1 MKSFTNQWLTNKFT
15 NFNPYNVIT
24 ICAMGIEQKILV
36 RGASLRAC
44 VASALCASALLVAC
58 GQKGA
63 LYMPNDPEF
72 KQRATL
78 PDIVRRQIPG
88 NTATPATPAASP
100 ASNAASASSP
110 TSPASAA
117 GR

>member
-1 MKSFTNQWLTNKFT
+1 
-15 NFNPYNVIT
+15 
-24 ICAMGIEQKILV
+24 MGIEQKILV
-36 RGASLRAC
+36 TGASLRAC

-78 PDIVRRQIPG
+78 PEIVRRQLPG
-88 NTATPATPAASP
+88 NTATPAATPASG
-100 ASNAASASSP
+100 AASAPAAAPRKP
-110 TSPASAA
+110 TAPAA
-117 GR
+117 GTAAR

>member
-1 MKSFTNQWLTNKFT
+1 
-15 NFNPYNVIT
+15 
-24 ICAMGIEQKILV
+24 MGIEQKILV
-36 RGASLRAC
+36 R
-44 VASALCASALLVAC
+44 ASALGGRVATCMCTVVLLSAC

-78 PDIVRRQIPG
+78 PEIVRRQLPDLPG
-88 NTATPATPAASP
+88 TANPPAAPPAASP
-100 ASNAASASSP
+100 ASSPATAASAP
-110 TSPASAA
+110 A

>member
-1 MKSFTNQWLTNKFT
+1 
-15 NFNPYNVIT
+15 
-24 ICAMGIEQKILV
+24 MGIDQKILV
-36 RGASLRAC
+36 TGASLRAC
-44 VASALCASALLVAC
+44 AVSALCASALLVAC

-78 PDIVRRQIPG
+78 PDIVRRQLPG
-88 NTATPATPAASP
+88 NTAAPAATPASG
-100 ASNAASASSP
+100 AASAPAAAPRKNTAP
-110 TSPASAA
+110 TASVPASAASAA

>member
-1 MKSFTNQWLTNKFT
+1 
-15 NFNPYNVIT
+15 
-24 ICAMGIEQKILV
+24 MGIEQKILV
-36 RGASLRAC
+36 TGASLRAC

-78 PDIVRRQIPG
+78 PEIVRRQLPG
-88 NTATPATPAASP
+88 NTATPAATPASG
-100 ASNAASASSP
+100 AASAPAVAPRKNTAAAAS
-110 TSPASAA
+110 SPASAA
-117 GR
+117 SAAGR

>member
-1 MKSFTNQWLTNKFT
+1 
-15 NFNPYNVIT
+15 
-24 ICAMGIEQKILV
+24 MGIDQKILV
-36 RGASLRAC
+36 TSAGLRAC

-58 GQKGA
+58 GQKGT

-78 PDIVRRQIPG
+78 PDIVRRQLPG
-88 NTATPATPAASP
+88 NTAAPAATPASGSASAPTTALRKPTAPAAPSP
-100 ASNAASASSP
+100 ANAAA
-110 TSPASAA
+110 AA

>member
-1 MKSFTNQWLTNKFT
+1 
-15 NFNPYNVIT
+15 
-24 ICAMGIEQKILV
+24 MGIEQKILV
-36 RGASLRAC
+36 RGASRGAC
-44 VASALCASALLVAC
+44 VASALCVAGFLLTAC

-78 PDIVRRQIPG
+78 PDIVRRQFPSG
-88 NTATPATPAASP
+88 TATPAAPQVSSAASAPSSANTKNTTAP
-100 ASNAASASSP
+100 AVTSPANAASAA
-110 TSPASAA
+110 T

>member
-1 MKSFTNQWLTNKFT
+1 
-15 NFNPYNVIT
+15 
-24 ICAMGIEQKILV
+24 MGIEQKILV
-36 RGASLRAC
+36 SGASLRAG
-44 VASALCASALLVAC
+44 VASVLCAVAALSAC

-78 PDIVRRQIPG
+78 PDIVRRQLPG
-88 NTATPATPAASP
+88 NTPAPAAGAASSAAPAAQSSTTSPAT
-100 ASNAASASSP
+100 AASAA
-110 TSPASAA
+110 T

>member
-1 MKSFTNQWLTNKFT
+1 
-15 NFNPYNVIT
+15 
-24 ICAMGIEQKILV
+24 MGIEQKILMSGV
-36 RGASLRAC
+36 SLRAG
-44 VASALCASALLVAC
+44 VASALCALVLLTAC

-78 PDIVRRQIPG
+78 PDIVRRQLPSNPI
-88 NTATPATPAASP
+88 TPAAAP
-100 ASNAASASSP
+100 APTASSP
-110 TSPASAA
+110 TSAASTAS

>member
-1 MKSFTNQWLTNKFT
+1 
-15 NFNPYNVIT
+15 
-24 ICAMGIEQKILV
+24 MGIEQKILV
-36 RGASLRAC
+36 R
-44 VASALCASALLVAC
+44 ASALGDSVATCVCAAVLLSAC

-78 PDIVRRQIPG
+78 PDIVRRQLPG
-88 NTATPATPAASP
+88 GNATPNAPSPTPAAPAPVSP
-100 ASNAASASSP
+100 ASS
-110 TSPASAA
+110 